1 VLQGPSAVEVVYV
14 AIFLIVLVNVVD
26 LVLERT
32 DLVVYVAV
40 LTEPVSKRHDDEM
53 RVWPD
58 IMDFGNE
65 RDVWIVVL
73 FVHHVVRRVVI
84 VGPEINEDNICWLVC
99 REVPKSSMIA
109 MNVLRSAVGVL
120 GLEPLVFLASRIASA
135 VCIVQAN
142 AWRSG
147 DAEINV
153 S

>member
-1 VLQGPSAVEVVYV
+1 
-14 AIFLIVLVNVVD
+14 
-26 LVLERT
+26 
-32 DLVVYVAV
+32 
-40 LTEPVSKRHDDEM
+40 
-53 RVWPD
+53 
-58 IMDFGNE
+58 
-65 RDVWIVVL
+65 
-73 FVHHVVRRVVI
+73 
-84 VGPEINEDNICWLVC
+84 
-99 REVPKSSMIA
+99 MIA

>member
-1 VLQGPSAVEVVYV
+1 MELRRNVIVLQGPSAVEVVYV

-65 RDVWIVVL
+65 RDV
-73 FVHHVVRRVVI
+73 
-84 VGPEINEDNICWLVC
+84 
-99 REVPKSSMIA
+99 
-109 MNVLRSAVGVL
+109 
-120 GLEPLVFLASRIASA
+120 
-135 VCIVQAN
+135 
-142 AWRSG
+142 
-147 DAEINV
+147 
-153 S
+153 